1 MNHEEREKRPRV
13 MGKQKRMALLLHPFR
28 RELYQVLCSNPGT
41 YLLELVDILES
52 PLGTLTWHLR
62 ILEREGLVRSIKF
75 AGKRLYYPKMLRSQE
90 AEMAYLTM
98 RSDTAQ
104 KVFAFVVN
112 NAGCYQEQMAES
124 LGVHHDTV
132 RWHISRMEEVGLI
145 KVVREGRKK
154 RHHLAELG
162 QALMKGSL
170 NTITE
175 AYVLFLMEKLEDGC
189 LNPVI
194 QETTPD
200 HVTIRIDCPERG
212 KDCFITIN
220 LKDWEFQL
228 VEDDGSESLNDSE
241 MDES

>member
-1 MNHEEREKRPRV
+1 

-62 ILEREGLVRSIKF
+62 ILEREGLVKSIKF
-75 AGKRLYYPKMLRSQE
+75 AGKRLYFPKMLRSQE

-132 RWHISRMEEVGLI
+132 RWHVSRMEDVGLI

-162 QALMKGSL
+162 ESLMKGSL
-170 NTITE
+170 NMITE
-175 AYVLFLMEKLEDGC
+175 AYVMFLMEKLEDGC
-189 LNPVI
+189 LNPQI
-194 QETTPD
+194 IETTPE

-220 LKDWEFQL
+220 LKDWEFQPIA
-228 VEDDGSESLNDSE
+228 DDEEESLV
-241 MDES
+241 DEETA

>member
-1 MNHEEREKRPRV
+1 

-28 RELYQVLCSNPGT
+28 RELYEVLCSNPGT

-62 ILEREGLVRSIKF
+62 ILEREGLVKSIKF
-75 AGKRLYYPKMLRSQE
+75 AGKRLYYPKMLRSEE

-112 NAGCYQEQMAES
+112 NEGCYQEQMAEN

-132 RWHISRMEEVGLI
+132 RWHVSRMEKVGLI

-154 RHHLAELG
+154 RHYLADLG
-162 QALMKGSL
+162 AALLKGSL

-175 AYVLFLMEKLEDGC
+175 AYILFLMEKLEDGC
-189 LNPVI
+189 LNPQI
-194 QETTPD
+194 KETTPD

-220 LKDWEFQL
+220 LTDWEFQV
-228 VEDDGSESLNDSE
+228 VEDDEEESENED
-241 MDES
+241 DEE

>member
-1 MNHEEREKRPRV
+1 
-13 MGKQKRMALLLHPFR
+13 
-28 RELYQVLCSNPGT
+28 
-41 YLLELVDILES
+41 
-52 PLGTLTWHLR
+52 
-62 ILEREGLVRSIKF
+62 
-75 AGKRLYYPKMLRSQE
+75 MLRSQE

-124 LGVHHDTV
+124 LKVHHDTV
-132 RWHISRMEEVGLI
+132 RWHVSRMEEVGLI

-154 RHHLAELG
+154 RHHLADLG
-162 QALMKGSL
+162 ESLMKGSL
-170 NTITE
+170 NMITE

-189 LNPVI
+189 LNPEIV
-194 QETTPD
+194 ETTPE

-220 LKDWEFQL
+220 LKDWEFRPI
-228 VEDDGSESLNDSE
+228 DDDEEESPITE
-241 MDES
+241 GTTKARG

>member
-1 MNHEEREKRPRV
+1 

-28 RELYQVLCSNPGT
+28 KELYEVLCSNPGT

-62 ILEREGLVRSIKF
+62 ILEREGLVKSIKF

-112 NAGCYQEQMAES
+112 NSGCYQEQMAES
-124 LGVHHDTV
+124 LGVHHDTI
-132 RWHISRMEEVGLI
+132 RWHVSRMEEVGLI

-154 RHHLAELG
+154 RHHLADLG
-162 QALMKGSL
+162 EALLKGSL

-175 AYVLFLMEKLEDGC
+175 AYIMFLMEKLEDGC

-194 QETTPD
+194 LETTPD

-228 VEDDGSESLNDSE
+228 VEDDGNETPIDQETAESGGR
-241 MDES
+241 

>member
-1 MNHEEREKRPRV
+1 

-41 YLLELVDILES
+41 YLLELVDLLES

-62 ILEREGLVRSIKF
+62 ILEREGLVKSIKF

-104 KVFAFVVN
+104 KIFAFVVN
-112 NAGCYQEQMAES
+112 NTGCYQEQMAEN

-132 RWHISRMEEVGLI
+132 RWHVSRMEDVGLI
-145 KVVREGRKK
+145 KVIREGRKK
-154 RHHLAELG
+154 RHYLADLG
-162 QALMKGSL
+162 EALLKGSL

-175 AYVLFLMEKLEDGC
+175 AYILFLMEKLEDGC
-189 LNPVI
+189 LNPQI
-194 QETTPD
+194 KETTTD

-220 LKDWEFQL
+220 LTDWEFQL
-228 VEDDGSESLNDSE
+228 VDDEGNESDIDQEIAEAGSR
-241 MDES
+241 